1 MNQENTSAPAENKMG
16 TMPIG
21 KLLFNMS
28 LPMMISMLVQALY
41 NIVDSIFV
49 AKLSE
54 NALTAVS
61 LAFPLQTLLIAVGT
75 GTGVG
80 MNALLSKSLGEKNF
94 KKANATASNAA
105 VLYFFSYLV
114 FFILGF
120 TIVRPFYASQIGNAD
135 QEIMELGIE
144 YLSTVMIFSFG
155 LLAQVFFERLLTSTG
170 RTIFSMTSQ
179 LTGAITNIILDPIL
193 IFGLL
198 GAPKMGVTGAAVATV
213 IGQCVAALVA
223 GFCNHRYNHDVKLK
237 FHGFRLDFHIIG
249 TIYAV
254 GIPTIIMQSIG
265 SVMTYCMNR
274 ILIEFSSTATAVF
287 GVYFKLQSFFFMPVF
302 GLNNGITPIIAYNY
316 GAGQRK
322 RMLKTIKLS
331 MLVAFCLTFIGFLCF
346 EGIPQILFGY
356 VQCIERDAHHRS
368 SCPADHRNPLSDR
381 MVLYCIRN
389 SISGSWKSI
398 FQYDRLHYAS
408 VICTDPRRIYPCK
421 AWRSSCSVVV
431 LPDCG
436 GHFTYGL
443 LLLPGTDQPD
453 DHFQGSR
460 GKALVEL
467 CSDSSSDSEKE
478 DFHVSIQIREN
489 LLFILTLS
497 YINPCMD
504 SSSQAQ
510 SQPLHL

>member
-179 LTGAITNIILDPIL
+179 LSGAITNIILDPIL

-346 EGIPQILFGY
+346 EGIPQILLSLFNASDDMLTIGVPALRIIGIHY
-356 VQCIERDAHHRS
+356 LIAWFCI
-368 SCPADHRNPLSDR
+368 
-381 MVLYCIRN
+381 V
-389 SISGSWKSI
+389 SGTV
-398 FQYDRLHYAS
+398 FQAL
-408 VICTDPRRIYPCK
+408 
-421 AWRSSCSVVV
+421 
-431 LPDCG
+431 
-436 GHFTYGL
+436 
-443 LLLPGTDQPD
+443 
-453 DHFQGSR
+453 
-460 GKALVEL
+460 GKAFF
-467 CSDSSSDSEKE
+467 SMI
-478 DFHVSIQIREN
+478 VSIMRQ
-489 LLFILTLS
+489 LFVLIPAAYILAKLGGLHVVWWS
-497 YINPCMD
+497 FPIAEVISLMVSSFFLVRINRTIISRIPEGK
-504 SSSQAQ
+504 
-510 SQPLHL
+510 L

>member
-346 EGIPQILFGY
+346 EGIPQILLGMFNASDGMLTIGVPALRIIGIHY
-356 VQCIERDAHHRS
+356 LIAWFCIIAGT
-368 SCPADHRNPLSDR
+368 
-381 MVLYCIRN
+381 V
-389 SISGSWKSI
+389 
-398 FQYDRLHYAS
+398 FQAL
-408 VICTDPRRIYPCK
+408 
-421 AWRSSCSVVV
+421 
-431 LPDCG
+431 
-436 GHFTYGL
+436 
-443 LLLPGTDQPD
+443 
-453 DHFQGSR
+453 
-460 GKALVEL
+460 GKAVF
-467 CSDSSSDSEKE
+467 SMI
-478 DFHVSIQIREN
+478 VSIMRQ
-489 LLFILTLS
+489 LFVLVPAAYILASIGGLHAVWWS
-497 YINPCMD
+497 FPIAEIISLIVSVAFLVVINRTIIQKIPE
-504 SSSQAQ
+504 A
-510 SQPLHL
+510 

>member
-1 MNQENTSAPAENKMG
+1 
-16 TMPIG
+16 
-21 KLLFNMS
+21 
-28 LPMMISMLVQALY
+28 MMISMLVQALY

-237 FHGFRLDFHIIG
+237 FRGFRLDFHIIG

-322 RMLKTIKLS
+322 RMLKTINLS

-346 EGIPQILFGY
+346 EGIPQILLGMFNASDEMLTIGVPALRIIGIHY
-356 VQCIERDAHHRS
+356 LIAWFCI
-368 SCPADHRNPLSDR
+368 
-381 MVLYCIRN
+381 V
-389 SISGSWKSI
+389 SGTV
-398 FQYDRLHYAS
+398 FQAL
-408 VICTDPRRIYPCK
+408 
-421 AWRSSCSVVV
+421 
-431 LPDCG
+431 
-436 GHFTYGL
+436 
-443 LLLPGTDQPD
+443 
-453 DHFQGSR
+453 
-460 GKALVEL
+460 GKAFF
-467 CSDSSSDSEKE
+467 SMI
-478 DFHVSIQIREN
+478 VSIMRQ
-489 LLFILTLS
+489 LFVLIPAAYILAKLGGLHVVWWS
-497 YINPCMD
+497 FPIAEVISLMVSSFFLVRINRTIISRVPEGK
-504 SSSQAQ
+504 
-510 SQPLHL
+510 L

>member
-120 TIVRPFYASQIGNAD
+120 TIVRPFYTSQIGNAD

-322 RMLKTIKLS
+322 RMLKRIKLS

-346 EGIPQILFGY
+346 EGIPQILLGMFNASDELLTIGVPALRIIGIHY
-356 VQCIERDAHHRS
+356 LIAWFCI
-368 SCPADHRNPLSDR
+368 
-381 MVLYCIRN
+381 V
-389 SISGSWKSI
+389 SGTV
-398 FQYDRLHYAS
+398 FQAL
-408 VICTDPRRIYPCK
+408 
-421 AWRSSCSVVV
+421 
-431 LPDCG
+431 
-436 GHFTYGL
+436 
-443 LLLPGTDQPD
+443 
-453 DHFQGSR
+453 
-460 GKALVEL
+460 GKAFF
-467 CSDSSSDSEKE
+467 SMI
-478 DFHVSIQIREN
+478 VSIMRQ
-489 LLFILTLS
+489 LFVLIPAAYILAKLGGLHVVWWS
-497 YINPCMD
+497 FPIAEVISLMVSSFFLVRINRTIISRVPEGK
-504 SSSQAQ
+504 
-510 SQPLHL
+510 L

>member
-94 KKANATASNAA
+94 KKANVTASNAA

-144 YLSTVMIFSFG
+144 YLITVMIFSFG

-346 EGIPQILFGY
+346 EGIPQILLGMFNASDEMLTIGVPALRIIGIHY
-356 VQCIERDAHHRS
+356 LIAWFCI
-368 SCPADHRNPLSDR
+368 
-381 MVLYCIRN
+381 V
-389 SISGSWKSI
+389 SGTV
-398 FQYDRLHYAS
+398 FQAL
-408 VICTDPRRIYPCK
+408 
-421 AWRSSCSVVV
+421 
-431 LPDCG
+431 
-436 GHFTYGL
+436 
-443 LLLPGTDQPD
+443 
-453 DHFQGSR
+453 
-460 GKALVEL
+460 GKAFF
-467 CSDSSSDSEKE
+467 SMI
-478 DFHVSIQIREN
+478 VSIMRQ
-489 LLFILTLS
+489 LFVLIPAAYILAKLGGLHVVWWS
-497 YINPCMD
+497 FPIAEVISLMVSSFFLVRINRTIISRVPEGK
-504 SSSQAQ
+504 
-510 SQPLHL
+510 L

>member
-105 VLYFFSYLV
+105 ILYFFSYLV

-346 EGIPQILFGY
+346 EGIPQILLSMFNASDEMLTIGVPALRIIGIHY
-356 VQCIERDAHHRS
+356 LIAWFCI
-368 SCPADHRNPLSDR
+368 
-381 MVLYCIRN
+381 V
-389 SISGSWKSI
+389 SGTV
-398 FQYDRLHYAS
+398 FQAL
-408 VICTDPRRIYPCK
+408 
-421 AWRSSCSVVV
+421 
-431 LPDCG
+431 
-436 GHFTYGL
+436 
-443 LLLPGTDQPD
+443 
-453 DHFQGSR
+453 
-460 GKALVEL
+460 GKAFF
-467 CSDSSSDSEKE
+467 SMI
-478 DFHVSIQIREN
+478 VSIMRQ
-489 LLFILTLS
+489 LFVLIPAAYILAKLGGLHVVWWS
-497 YINPCMD
+497 FPIAEVISLMVSSFFLVRINRTIISRVPEGK
-504 SSSQAQ
+504 
-510 SQPLHL
+510 L

>member
-135 QEIMELGIE
+135 QEIMKLGIE

-346 EGIPQILFGY
+346 EGIPQILLGMFNASDEMLTIGVPALRIIGIHY
-356 VQCIERDAHHRS
+356 LIAWFCI
-368 SCPADHRNPLSDR
+368 
-381 MVLYCIRN
+381 V
-389 SISGSWKSI
+389 SGTV
-398 FQYDRLHYAS
+398 FQAL
-408 VICTDPRRIYPCK
+408 
-421 AWRSSCSVVV
+421 
-431 LPDCG
+431 
-436 GHFTYGL
+436 
-443 LLLPGTDQPD
+443 
-453 DHFQGSR
+453 
-460 GKALVEL
+460 GKAFF
-467 CSDSSSDSEKE
+467 SMI
-478 DFHVSIQIREN
+478 VSIMRQ
-489 LLFILTLS
+489 LFVLIPAAYILAKLGGLHVVWWSFPITEVISLMVS
-497 YINPCMD
+497 SFFLVRINRTIISRVPEGK
-504 SSSQAQ
+504 
-510 SQPLHL
+510 L

>member
-346 EGIPQILFGY
+346 EGIPQILLSLFNASDEMLTIGVPALRIIGIHY
-356 VQCIERDAHHRS
+356 LIAWFCI
-368 SCPADHRNPLSDR
+368 
-381 MVLYCIRN
+381 V
-389 SISGSWKSI
+389 SGTV
-398 FQYDRLHYAS
+398 FQAL
-408 VICTDPRRIYPCK
+408 
-421 AWRSSCSVVV
+421 
-431 LPDCG
+431 
-436 GHFTYGL
+436 
-443 LLLPGTDQPD
+443 
-453 DHFQGSR
+453 
-460 GKALVEL
+460 GKAFF
-467 CSDSSSDSEKE
+467 SMI
-478 DFHVSIQIREN
+478 VSIMRQ
-489 LLFILTLS
+489 LFVLIPAAYILAKLGGLHVVWWS
-497 YINPCMD
+497 FPIAEVISLMVSSFFLVRINRTIISRVPEEK
-504 SSSQAQ
+504 
-510 SQPLHL
+510 L

>member
-223 GFCNHRYNHDVKLK
+223 GFCNHRYNQDVKLK

-346 EGIPQILFGY
+346 EGIPQILLGMFNASDEMLTIGVPALRIIGIHY
-356 VQCIERDAHHRS
+356 LIAWFCI
-368 SCPADHRNPLSDR
+368 
-381 MVLYCIRN
+381 V
-389 SISGSWKSI
+389 SGTV
-398 FQYDRLHYAS
+398 FQAL
-408 VICTDPRRIYPCK
+408 
-421 AWRSSCSVVV
+421 
-431 LPDCG
+431 
-436 GHFTYGL
+436 
-443 LLLPGTDQPD
+443 
-453 DHFQGSR
+453 
-460 GKALVEL
+460 GKAFF
-467 CSDSSSDSEKE
+467 SMI
-478 DFHVSIQIREN
+478 VSIMRQ
-489 LLFILTLS
+489 LFVLIPAAYILAKLGGLHVVWWS
-497 YINPCMD
+497 FPIAEVISLMVSSFFLVRINRTIISRVPEGK
-504 SSSQAQ
+504 
-510 SQPLHL
+510 L

>member
-179 LTGAITNIILDPIL
+179 LTGAITNNILDPIL

-346 EGIPQILFGY
+346 EGIPQILLGMFNASDEMLTIGVPALRIIGIHY
-356 VQCIERDAHHRS
+356 LIAWFCI
-368 SCPADHRNPLSDR
+368 
-381 MVLYCIRN
+381 V
-389 SISGSWKSI
+389 SGTV
-398 FQYDRLHYAS
+398 FQAL
-408 VICTDPRRIYPCK
+408 
-421 AWRSSCSVVV
+421 
-431 LPDCG
+431 
-436 GHFTYGL
+436 
-443 LLLPGTDQPD
+443 
-453 DHFQGSR
+453 
-460 GKALVEL
+460 GKAFF
-467 CSDSSSDSEKE
+467 SMI
-478 DFHVSIQIREN
+478 VSIMRQ
-489 LLFILTLS
+489 LFVLIPAAYILAKLGGLHVVWWS
-497 YINPCMD
+497 FPIAEIISLMVSSFFLVRINRTIISRVPEGK
-504 SSSQAQ
+504 
-510 SQPLHL
+510 L

>member
-155 LLAQVFFERLLTSTG
+155 LLAQVFFEHLLTSTG

-346 EGIPQILFGY
+346 EGIPQILLGMFNASDEMLTIGVPALRIIGIHY
-356 VQCIERDAHHRS
+356 LIAWFCI
-368 SCPADHRNPLSDR
+368 
-381 MVLYCIRN
+381 V
-389 SISGSWKSI
+389 SGTV
-398 FQYDRLHYAS
+398 FQAL
-408 VICTDPRRIYPCK
+408 
-421 AWRSSCSVVV
+421 
-431 LPDCG
+431 
-436 GHFTYGL
+436 
-443 LLLPGTDQPD
+443 
-453 DHFQGSR
+453 
-460 GKALVEL
+460 GKAFF
-467 CSDSSSDSEKE
+467 SMI
-478 DFHVSIQIREN
+478 VSIMRQ
-489 LLFILTLS
+489 LFVLIPAAYILAKLGGLHVVWWS
-497 YINPCMD
+497 FPIAEVISLMVSSFFLVRINRTIISRVPEGK
-504 SSSQAQ
+504 
-510 SQPLHL
+510 L